1 MIPSPAELSYF
12 LEVAHTLNISRAAER
27 LGISQPTLS
36 IAIQRLEANLG
47 LALLVRTKSGVK
59 LTHAGRK
66 LSHQVQGL
74 VREWERIQ
82 SDALKDEEEL
92 RGRYTIGCHP
102 SVALYALPLFLP
114 KLMRENPDLQV
125 RLTHDLSRKITEDVI
140 SFKIDFGIVVNPWEH
155 PDLII
160 KPLVKDEVRLWTGPV
175 TTPLNDSTS
184 GQAVLLCDPDL
195 AQTQSLL
202 QQLHKKGRRFQRL
215 LHSPNLEVI
224 ASLVAEGQGVGIL
237 PGRVASRVVSMKLKT
252 IVESPRFIDKH
263 CLVFR
268 ADAQKSRASRSIA
281 RFIEAEIK
289 SACSGAS
296 R

>member
-66 LSHQVQGL
+66 LSQQVQGL
-74 VREWERIQ
+74 MREWERIQ
-82 SDALKDEEEL
+82 NEALKDEDEL

-114 KLMRENPDLQV
+114 KLMRENPELQI

-140 SFKIDFGIVVNPWEH
+140 SFKIDFGLVVNPWEH

-160 KPLVKDEVRLWTGPV
+160 KPLGKDEVKLWTGPHAS
-175 TTPLNDSTS
+175 PLNDPSS
-184 GQAVLLCDPDL
+184 GHAVLLCDPDL

-202 QQLHKKGRRFQRL
+202 QQLHKKGRRFKRI

-224 ASLVAEGQGVGIL
+224 AALVAEGQGVGIL
-237 PGRVASRVVSMKLKT
+237 PGRVAGRVAAMKLKPLSD
-252 IVESPRFIDKH
+252 SPKFFDKH

-281 RFIEAEIK
+281 RFIEAEMK
-289 SACSGAS
+289 A
-296 R
+296 

>member
-1 MIPSPAELSYF
+1 F

-36 IAIQRLEANLG
+36 IAIQRLESNLG

-74 VREWERIQ
+74 MREWERIQ
-82 SDALKDEEEL
+82 NEALKDEDEL

-114 KLMRENPDLQV
+114 KLMRENPELQI

-140 SFKIDFGIVVNPWEH
+140 SFKIDFGLVVNPWEH
-155 PDLII
+155 PDLVI
-160 KPLVKDEVRLWTGPV
+160 KPLVRDEVKVWTGPQGNS
-175 TTPLNDSTS
+175 LNDPSS
-184 GQAVLLCDPDL
+184 GHAVLMCDPDL

-202 QQLHKKGRRFQRL
+202 QQLQKKGRRFQRI

-224 ASLVAEGQGVGIL
+224 AVLVAEGQGVGIL
-237 PGRVASRVVSMKLKT
+237 PGRVAGRIPSMKLKPLPD
-252 IVESPRFIDKH
+252 SPKFIDKH
-263 CLVFR
+263 CLIFR

-281 RFIEAEIK
+281 RFIEAEFK
-289 SACSGAS
+289 SV
-296 R
+296 RP